1 MAKNRKRRPR
11 PDQRKVEKAEGFP
24 QWEHN
29 AFTVEGEIE
38 RFGGISRGLS
48 TAPRWARYA
57 ARGVAVVV
65 LVPLAIGLVQFVV
78 GLFTN

>member
-1 MAKNRKRRPR
+1 MVKNRNRRPR
-11 PDQRKVEKAEGFP
+11 PDQEKARTEGFP

-38 RFGGISRGLS
+38 RLGGIGRGLS
-48 TAPRWARYA
+48 TAPRWARYV
-57 ARGVAVVV
+57 ARGVAVVI